1 MSKNWSTIVSYSAED
16 VRKRA
21 TGVLKSRVSK
31 RVMDP
36 DRQSDRSDFDLNPEL
51 MPIEQPSSGL
61 RRAAVLV
68 PIIKRAP
75 EATILFTQRSE
86 DMPTHPGQISFPG
99 GKIEPH
105 DDTPLDTAFRETEEE
120 IGLQRKNI
128 EFLGFLDNYRTGTGF
143 HIAPALGL
151 VPPDFDLK
159 IEDKEVA
166 DVFEVPLSFLMTVEN
181 HQKHERELNGRNRRF
196 YAMPYQD
203 RFIWGATAGI
213 LRNMFERLYI

>member
-1 MSKNWSTIVSYSAED
+1 MSDNRSAIVSYSADE

-21 TGVLKSRVSK
+21 TGVLKSSVSK

-36 DRQSDRSDFDLNPEL
+36 DRRSDRSDFDLNPEL
-51 MPIEQPSSGL
+51 MPGEPFLARL

-68 PIIKRAP
+68 PIIKRSP
-75 EATILFTQRSE
+75 EATILFTQRSAGL
-86 DMPTHPGQISFPG
+86 PTHAGQISFPG

-105 DDTPLDTAFRETEEE
+105 DETPLDTAYRETEEE
-120 IGLQRKNI
+120 IGIQRTNI
-128 EFLGFLDNYRTGTGF
+128 EFLGFLDNYRTGTGYQ
-143 HIAPALGL
+143 IAPALGL
-151 VPPDFDLK
+151 VSADYTLK
-159 IEDKEVA
+159 LDNNEVA
-166 DVFEVPLSFLMTVEN
+166 EVFEVPLSFLMTVEN
-181 HQKHERELNGRNRRF
+181 HQKHERKLNGRNRRF